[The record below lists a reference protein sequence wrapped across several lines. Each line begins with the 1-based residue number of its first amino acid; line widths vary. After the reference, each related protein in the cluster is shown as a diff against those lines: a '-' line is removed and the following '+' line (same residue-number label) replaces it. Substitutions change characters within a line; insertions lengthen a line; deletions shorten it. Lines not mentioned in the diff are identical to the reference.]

1 MAEIGILEIF
11 FGPPWTM
18 EERGDWADFLAHHGF
33 DFYIYG
39 PKADAGL
46 RKKWREPWPPE
57 YLTLLGVLSS
67 EFRMRGL
74 KFGVALSPYGVEY
87 PVTEAVKNDLREKI
101 STLTSAGVE
110 IFGLFFD
117 DMKSIDHLADMQ
129 LELLNVV
136 MSATS
141 AKILFCPS
149 YYSTDPILDKV
160 FGARPPDYLERLGR
174 EIPPSVEIL
183 WTGPK
188 VISQDI
194 PLDHLQEVTQLLK
207 RKPFICDNLFANDGP
222 KNCKFLKL
230 KEFTRPSEALAST
243 AGWSLNPM
251 NQAALSQ
258 AMVLAAKDVFKN
270 KRTPAVALES
280 AIHKLCSPELADWV
294 LAHREALMNQGLDKI
309 EASKKTE
316 MLQQLE
322 HWQKETVAKEI
333 MRWLRGD
340 FIVGDECL
348 TD

>member
-18 EERGDWADFLAHHGF
+18 EERGDWADFLAHQGF

-39 PKADAGL
+39 PKADACL
-46 RKKWREPWPPE
+46 RKKWREPWPDE
-57 YLTLLGVLSS
+57 YLTLLGVLSG

-74 KFGVALSPYGVEY
+74 KFGVALSPFGVEY
-87 PVTEAVKNDLREKI
+87 PVSDSVKNDLREKI
-101 STLTSAGVE
+101 AALTAAGVE

-129 LELLNVV
+129 LELLKVV
-136 MSATS
+136 MEATT

-160 FGARPPDYLERLGR
+160 FGPRPPDYLERLGR
-174 EIPPSVEIL
+174 EIPLSVEIL

-188 VISQDI
+188 VISPDV
-194 PLDHLQEVTQLLK
+194 PLEHLQEVTRLLG

-230 KEFTRPSEALAST
+230 KDFNRPAEALEAA

-251 NQAALSQ
+251 NQAVLSQ
-258 AMVLAAKDVFKN
+258 AMVLAAKKVFKEN
-270 KRTPAVALES
+270 IHPTEAL
-280 AIHKLCSPELADWV
+280 AAALNTLCSPALAEWV
-294 LAHREALMNQGLDKI
+294 IERRDLLMNQGLDKI
-309 EASKKTE
+309 EVSKK
-316 MLQQLE
+316 QQILKELE
-322 HWQKETVAKEI
+322 PFQKEAIAREI
-333 MRWLRGD
+333 TRWLKGE
-340 FIVGDECL
+340 FMVGDECL